1 MTDSSRVVIIEEP
14 IGGWFAPWPNVF
26 ELSKFLS
33 EENWILVGGLMVQL
47 HAMANGIDTVRP
59 TVDLD
64 ILLDIE
70 LSSAVVMKADR
81 AISTLGYVL
90 QEPGDVRRKQS
101 PHYRYVRHTAIG
113 VEKID
118 VMVPEHAG
126 PTATRRL
133 HGRPMF
139 EVEGGTQALGR
150 TMTCELKSLSN
161 DSARITVPD
170 ELGALILKSAAY
182 TADNR
187 DRERHLQDAAVLA
200 TCVTDHAT
208 ELHRLRGSDRK
219 RLRVLATALADPT
232 NPAWLALS
240 PDLRVAGADTFR
252 ILTSSR

>member
-1 MTDSSRVVIIEEP
+1 MNDSSNVLMIEEP
-14 IGGWFAPWPNVF
+14 VGGWFAPWPNVF
-26 ELSKFLS
+26 ELSTFLS
-33 EENWILVGGLMVQL
+33 EESWVLVGGLMVQV
-47 HAMANGIDTVRP
+47 HAMANGIDTIRP
-59 TVDLD
+59 TIDLD
-64 ILLDIE
+64 ILLDIQ
-70 LSSAVVMKADR
+70 LSASVVMRADR
-81 AISTLGYVL
+81 AISDLGYVL

-101 PHYRYVRHTAIG
+101 PHYRYVRQAAIG

-139 EVEGGTQALGR
+139 EVEGGTQALRR
-150 TMTCELKSLSN
+150 TKTCELKSNSSE
-161 DSARITVPD
+161 SARITVPD
-170 ELGALILKSAAY
+170 ELGALILKSAAHI
-182 TADNR
+182 ADNR

-200 TCVTDHAT
+200 ACITDHAN
-208 ELHRLRGSDRK
+208 ELHRLGGSDRK
-219 RLRVLATALADPT
+219 RLRVVATVLADPT

>member
-1 MTDSSRVVIIEEP
+1 MNDSPRVVFIEEP
-14 IGGWFAPWPNVF
+14 MGGWFAPWPSVF
-26 ELSKFLS
+26 ELSEVLS
-33 EENWILVGGLMVQL
+33 EESWVLVGGLMVQA
-47 HAMANGIDTVRP
+47 HAMANGIDAVRP

-70 LSSAVVMKADR
+70 LSSSVVMKADR
-81 AISTLGYVL
+81 AISALGYVL

-101 PHYRYVRHTAIG
+101 PHYRYVRHSVIG

-118 VMVPEHAG
+118 VMVPDHAG
-126 PTATRRL
+126 PTARRRL

-150 TMTCELKSLSN
+150 TMTCELKSIS
-161 DSARITVPD
+161 SEPTRITVPD

-200 TCVTDHAT
+200 ACMTDHAT
-208 ELHRLRGSDRK
+208 ELHRLGGSDRK
-219 RLRVLATALADPT
+219 RLRVLAKALADPT

-240 PDLRVAGADTFR
+240 PDLRVAGVDTFR
-252 ILTSSR
+252 ILTALK